1 MSGTN
6 LLEQRFKINHIENKA
21 KLIVSA
27 MAAIEVNLPAR
38 ANESS
43 SLCRV
48 AGISLP
54 WFEVCSDQFM
64 ATVS

>member
-1 MSGTN
+1 MFQDNKS
-6 LLEQRFKINHIENKA
+6 LFLENV
-21 KLIVSA
+21 KLIVGYA
-27 MAAIEVNLPAR
+27 MADVEADLRAR

-43 SLCRV
+43 SFCRV

-64 ATVS
+64 ATAS